1 MIGDYRIYCDM
12 DAMDIMDC
20 LPDSQEVDFVYECY
34 NYLGVSQQ
42 QKFIEK
48 LGAEEVVGY
57 LDEEIVEYLDDKAM
71 IKELEGR
78 GYKIIQDGSEDN

>member
-1 MIGDYRIYCDM
+1 MSESRIVIRMGVD
-12 DAMDIMDC
+12 DIMDC
-20 LPDSQEVDFVYECY
+20 LSESARLQFAYECY

-42 QKFIEK
+42 QKFIEN
-48 LGAEEVVGY
+48 LGAEEIVEY

-78 GYKIIQDGSEDN
+78 GYKITQNGGEDI

>member
-1 MIGDYRIYCDM
+1 MSESRIVIRMGVD
-12 DAMDIMDC
+12 DIMDC
-20 LPDSQEVDFVYECY
+20 LSESAGMQFAYECY

-42 QKFIEK
+42 QEFIEK
-48 LGAEEVVGY
+48 LGAEEIVNL

-78 GYKIIQDGSEDN
+78 GYKITQNGSEDI